1 MATRKVTITLDEGD
15 VARVRDLV
23 DAGRAASVSG
33 FVQHAVAVA
42 LDDVD
47 GWGAMLAEALDATG
61 GPLTDDV
68 ALCLISGGGSALLP
82 LPVAGVSLEDKQ
94 AVTKLLHACG
104 APHVI
109 IGSAHANANRRADR
123 AKRRQQRRRHQ

>member
-33 FVQHAVAVA
+33 FVQHAVAIA

-61 GPLTDDV
+61 GPLTDDERAWADSV
-68 ALCLISGGGSALLP
+68 LDGGGSAQP
-82 LPVAGVSLEDKQ
+82 A
-94 AVTKLLHACG
+94 A
-104 APHVI
+104 
-109 IGSAHANANRRADR
+109 
-123 AKRRQQRRRHQ
+123 